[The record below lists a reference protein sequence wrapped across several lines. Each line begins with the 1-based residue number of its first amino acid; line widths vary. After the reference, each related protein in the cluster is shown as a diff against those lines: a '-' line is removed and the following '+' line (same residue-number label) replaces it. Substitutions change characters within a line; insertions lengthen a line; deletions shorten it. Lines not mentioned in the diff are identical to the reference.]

1 MHKTEKGQRKR
12 LMDRENGNRKRSTK
26 RNTRR
31 KIRRGG
37 HKQKNKEDGKGEGL
51 YCNVVGLR
59 KKKKKIFGTL

>member
-12 LMDRENGNRKRSTK
+12 LIDRENGNRKRSTK

-37 HKQKNKEDGKGEGL
+37 HKQK
-51 YCNVVGLR
+51 R
-59 KKKKKIFGTL
+59 